1 MRDISKAHWNCKRY
15 KGLTILVLIIF
26 NAVFLHAAR
35 PILNIGQSSGNLSVV
50 SRDNH
55 IIMLDSNIIYDAIY
69 SEEYYIQIGD
79 SNILDSI
86 NIIYGIINYDTMIIT
101 ENNAITK
108 TGNNDYNVVLSLMG
122 FIPEINSVEQFI
134 NNPRFPY
141 YIYFIH
147 NYNLPELELNE
158 LLYRKN
164 TPFTNMVNTVI
175 NISTVP
181 SWLKFTDIVLS
192 HLTNIGL
199 GVITASYTSRVFNC
213 TEAGVPIGI
222 CCTIGFSFGTT
233 FALIGM
239 MLGKSE
245 AELVYLINNT
255 DILQKE
261 MFLSIMKQFNDFMNM
276 VIPIGDYE
284 SRCNNY
290 LQYTNKIKIKKE
302 YYYEY

>member
-1 MRDISKAHWNCKRY
+1 MRDITEIHWNRNRY
-15 KGLTILVLIIF
+15 KGLTIIVLIIF
-26 NAVFLHAAR
+26 DALFLNAAR
-35 PILNIGQSSGNLSVV
+35 PILNIGQSSGDLSVV
-50 SRDNH
+50 LRDNH
-55 IIMLDSNIIYDAIY
+55 IIMLDSNIIYDVIY

-101 ENNAITK
+101 ENNPITK
-108 TGNNDYNVVLSLMG
+108 TGNNNYNVILSLVG
-122 FIPEINSVEQFI
+122 FIPEINSIEQFI
-134 NNPRFPY
+134 NNPHFPY
-141 YIYFIH
+141 DLYFMH
-147 NYNLPELELNE
+147 NYNLPESELNE
-158 LLYRKN
+158 LLYREN

-175 NISTVP
+175 NISTIP
-181 SWLKFTDIVLS
+181 SWLKLTDIVLS
-192 HLTNIGL
+192 HITNIGL
-199 GVITASYTSRVFNC
+199 GVIAASYTSRVFNC

-222 CCTIGFSFGTT
+222 CCTIGFSFGTP

-261 MFLSIMKQFNDFMNM
+261 MFLSNMKQFNDFMNI
-276 VIPIGDYE
+276 VIPIRDYE

-290 LQYTNKIKIKKE
+290 LQYTNKLKIKKD